1 MRPSRNASSRT
12 EEEGNQRKKIL
23 KKLKGN
29 YVDETGRRLDDHLN
43 VHQLDVFKKKVA
55 PLLPSRFSSRDHRL

>member
-12 EEEGNQRKKIL
+12 EEEGNRRKKFS

-29 YVDETGRRLDDHLN
+29 YVG
-43 VHQLDVFKKKVA
+43 
-55 PLLPSRFSSRDHRL
+55 

>member
-12 EEEGNQRKKIL
+12 EEEGNQRKKKL

-29 YVDETGRRLDDHLN
+29 YVG
-43 VHQLDVFKKKVA
+43 
-55 PLLPSRFSSRDHRL
+55 